1 MMIGRSLS
9 EGDEGGEST
18 KPSAFGYGEGWLSVF
33 QIFYA
38 DERWQTDVHSIGE
51 IMHNEL
57 TLDAMHGGLLF
68 VAMAVFLLAGFV
80 KGVVGLGLPTVAVGL
95 LGLFMSPM
103 QAAALLLMPSLVTN
117 VWQLLAGGQLM
128 TLLRRL
134 WPMLIGIVVGTVL
147 GARSGMS
154 GASVRATLALG
165 IALMCYAALGLATVT
180 FKVSPVHTRMLSW
193 WVGLATGLISSVTA
207 VFVIP
212 AVPFLQ
218 ALRLEK
224 DELIQAM
231 GWSFTVSTFAMGAVL
246 LQAGMVGVA
255 TGGVSLLAV
264 LPSLLGMFLGQFLRA
279 RISAQ
284 LFRRYFFLGVLF
296 LGLHLSIQGWR

>member
-1 MMIGRSLS
+1 MYTELS
-9 EGDEGGEST
+9 
-18 KPSAFGYGEGWLSVF
+18 
-33 QIFYA
+33 
-38 DERWQTDVHSIGE
+38 
-51 IMHNEL
+51 
-57 TLDAMHGGLLF
+57 LDAMHGSLLF
-68 VAMAVFLLAGFV
+68 VVMAVFLLAGLV

-95 LGLFMSPM
+95 LGLFMLPM

-117 VWQLLAGGQLM
+117 VWQLLAGGQLL

-134 WPMLIGIVVGTVL
+134 WPMLVGIVVGTVL
-147 GARSGMS
+147 GAMSGMS
-154 GASVRATLALG
+154 GENVRATLALG

-180 FKVSPVHTRMLSW
+180 CKIPSVHVRMLSW
-193 WVGLATGLISSVTA
+193 WIGLVTGLISSVTA

-246 LQAGMVGVA
+246 LQGGMVGVA
-255 TGGVSLLAV
+255 TGGLSLLAV

-279 RISAQ
+279 RI
-284 LFRRYFFLGVLF
+284 
-296 LGLHLSIQGWR
+296 